1 VFKNEKYPFTE
12 DAYRPQTYTVRL
24 ESGHFALP
32 FMVEHYH
39 QTRFPGN
46 AEYALRLV
54 FDKSPYH
61 QRIQDNCPW
70 SGRNS
75 TEEVAYYR
83 AEYKEFVSHP
93 IEGSDRSSWEISRC
107 IVN

>member
-1 VFKNEKYPFTE
+1 
-12 DAYRPQTYTVRL
+12 
-24 ESGHFALP
+24 
-32 FMVEHYH
+32 MVEHYH

-61 QRIQDNCPW
+61 QKVQDNCSW
-70 SGRNS
+70 NWRNS
-75 TEEVAYYR
+75 LEAVAYYS
-83 AEYKEFVSHP
+83 AEYKEFVSYK
-93 IEGSDRSSWEISRC
+93 IEGSDGSNWGISRC